1 VTALDPAVAR
11 ELRRLAR
18 TLDQLDR
25 AAYEACGRD
34 PLAPIIGLGPD
45 RAPLCIMG
53 RDPGREEVRLAQ
65 PFVGEAGQLLRAGL
79 HAHLHPGM
87 PYTFEAGLA
96 AGAGMFW
103 MNTVPYKPIGNQAW
117 RAGVRAQFQ
126 PLMARV
132 LNRWRG
138 VDVIPLGNEAFTW
151 FALAQFR
158 SVRDELRA
166 FWDLGDARYRR
177 SVEVTLE
184 LAGEQRRLRLHP
196 LPHPSRANAV
206 WCARFP
212 GLLQERLRVLL

>member
-1 VTALDPAVAR
+1 MRLELQLVR
-11 ELRRLAR
+11 ELRRLAG
-18 TLDQLDR
+18 TLDELDR

-34 PLAPIIGLGPD
+34 PLQPIIGLGP
-45 RAPLCIMG
+45 RAAPLCIMG

-79 HAHLHPGM
+79 HAHLHPGV

-96 AGAGMFW
+96 AGDGLFW
-103 MNTVPYKPIGNQAW
+103 MNTVPYKPIGNKAW
-117 RAGVRAQFQ
+117 SAGVRARFQ
-126 PLMARV
+126 PSMARV
-132 LNRWRG
+132 LKQWRG
-138 VDVIPLGNEAFTW
+138 TDVLTLGNEAFAW
-151 FALAQFR
+151 FAVGQCR

-177 SVEVTLE
+177 SVEVVLD
-184 LAGEQRRLRLHP
+184 LAGEQRGLRLHP

-212 GLLQERLRVLL
+212 GLLQERLRAIL